1 MSNWRD
7 VIISKIK
14 NQSSTFLF
22 IYDFDYLLNE
32 EIIMNYLV
40 NNGYLVLRYDESI
53 AFRHIYEQ
61 KIRGKEKELKLIVF
75 SNEDISLPYEF
86 DKKALKI
93 KIDIQT
99 IFPKF
104 SANIIRK
111 MNKEDFDDLFTVHQ
125 SYNGKSSDQ
134 ETLAYIIK
142 YHYKIPYEIID
153 NEAGLYKIL
162 LSIHYQKKDLPEVV
176 RQFLYEK
183 WKNVHAF
190 MKLSINEMISSPG
203 FFYHYLEEKW
213 KALVMT
219 CSSYESGHINDPY
232 ANEYHNPLADGD
244 VRRMMNDLFLD
255 GTLKKV
261 KGIDYTR
268 LPDWMWTGI
277 ETKEPEEELEKKLD
291 YLNEV
296 ILNKLPHAKRYKDW
310 ITIMEYLAEYKYSA
324 SSIGKEQEDLVR
336 EVNLVFQS
344 WMENHYHSLT
354 SLPPYP
360 KPKLVHH
367 IPHVINNSRHN
378 DEKIALIVLDGMSFF
393 EWLSVR
399 NYLKDNGF
407 SFDENGV
414 FAWVPTLTSV
424 SRQAIFSGKVPLTFA
439 KSIFTT
445 ASEEKLWKAF
455 WEEQGVLKQY
465 VTYQKGLGTETYDKT
480 KIKGLSR
487 KATKVFGAVVD
498 VIDQFSHHA
507 VLGEKSVFS
516 QLQLWLESNYLK
528 NLLMDL
534 YRSGFTIYITSDH
547 GNTKAKGIGR
557 ISQGVLV
564 DQKGE
569 RVRIYRDRTIYDDSA
584 NQLPVIRWSNIGLPD
599 DYHVLIAQ
607 YGQAFVPKG
616 QDVVTH
622 GGISIEEVIVP
633 FVKVEAVKEVDW
645 NDQTSRI

>member
-1 MSNWRD
+1 MLNWRD
-7 VIISKIK
+7 IIIRKI
-14 NQSSTFLF
+14 NTQSSTFLF
-22 IYDFDYLLNE
+22 IYDLDFLLNE
-32 EIIMNYLV
+32 EIIMNSFA
-40 NNGYLVLRYDESI
+40 NNGYLVLRYDDSI
-53 AFRHIYEQ
+53 TFRHIYEQ
-61 KIRGKEKELKLIVF
+61 KIRKKEGELKLIVF
-75 SNEDISLPYEF
+75 ANDDISLPYEF

-93 KIDIQT
+93 EINIQT

-111 MNKEDFDDLFTVHQ
+111 MNKEDFDELYMIHH
-125 SYNGKSSDQ
+125 SYNGKPSDL

-142 YHYKIPYEIID
+142 YFYKIPYEIID
-153 NEAGLYKIL
+153 SEAGLYKIL
-162 LSIHYQKKDLPEVV
+162 LSIHYQKKDIPEVV
-176 RQFLYEK
+176 RQFLYKK
-183 WKNVHAF
+183 WKQIHAF
-190 MKLSINEMISSPG
+190 IKLPIKEMISSPG

-213 KALVMT
+213 KDFVFKLST
-219 CSSYESGHINDPY
+219 NKSEQINDPFII
-232 ANEYHNPLADGD
+232 EYHNPLADGD

-261 KGIDYTR
+261 KGIDPSNI
-268 LPDWMWTGI
+268 PDWMRPGI
-277 ETKEPEEELEKKLD
+277 ETKEPGKEWEKKLD
-291 YLNEV
+291 YLHNE
-296 ILNKLPHAKRYKDW
+296 ISNKLSYAERYKDW
-310 ITIMEYLAEYKYSA
+310 MTIMGYLAEYKYTA
-324 SSIGKEQEDLVR
+324 ISIGKEHDDLFYK
-336 EVNLVFQS
+336 VNMNFQS

-367 IPHVINNSRHN
+367 IPHVMNNGRQG
-378 DEKIALIVLDGMSFF
+378 DEKIALLVLDGMNCV
-393 EWLSVR
+393 EWVSVR

-414 FAWVPTLTSV
+414 FAWIPTLTSV
-424 SRQAIFSGKVPLTFA
+424 SRQSIFSGKVPLTFA
-439 KSIFTT
+439 KSITST

-465 VTYQKGLGTETYDKT
+465 VTYQKGLGAETYDKA

-487 KATKVFGAVVD
+487 KSTKVFGAVVD

-516 QLQLWLESNYLK
+516 QLQLWLESHYLG
-528 NLLMDL
+528 NLLTDL
-534 YRSGFTIYITSDH
+534 YQAGFTIYITSDH
-547 GNTKAKGIGR
+547 GNTQATGIGR
-557 ISQGVLV
+557 ISEGVLV

-584 NQLPVIRWSNIGLPD
+584 NQLPVIKWSNIGLPD

-607 YGQAFVPKG
+607 YGQAFVPRE

-633 FVKVEAVKEVDW
+633 FVKVEAIKGSGIE
-645 NDQTSRI
+645 

>member
-1 MSNWRD
+1 MLNWRD
-7 VIISKIK
+7 VIIRKIK

-22 IYDFDYLLNE
+22 LYDLDDLLNE
-32 EIIMNYLV
+32 EIIMNYLI
-40 NNGYLVLRYDESI
+40 NNGYFVLRYDESI

-61 KIRGKEKELKLIVF
+61 KIRDKEKELKLIVF
-75 SNEDISLPYEF
+75 ANDDISLPYEF

-93 KIDIQT
+93 QIDIQT

-104 SANIIRK
+104 SANIIRN
-111 MNKEDFDDLFTVHQ
+111 MYKEDFDDLYTVHQ
-125 SYNGKSSDQ
+125 SYNGKPSDQ
-134 ETLAYIIK
+134 ETIAYIIK

-162 LSIHYQKKDLPEVV
+162 LSVHYQKKDIPEVV
-176 RQFLYEK
+176 RQFLYEQ
-183 WKNVHAF
+183 WKNVHTF
-190 MKLSINEMISSPG
+190 MKLPINEMISSPG
-203 FFYHYLEEKW
+203 FFYHFLEEKW
-213 KALVMT
+213 KDFVMKFST
-219 CSSYESGHINDPY
+219 YESGQINDPL
-232 ANEYHNPLADGD
+232 AIEYHNPLADGD
-244 VRRMMNDLFLD
+244 VRRIMNDLFLD

-261 KGIDYTR
+261 KGIDRTS
-268 LPDWMWTGI
+268 LPDWMWPGI
-277 ETKEPEEELEKKLD
+277 ETKEPREEQEEKLN
-291 YLNEV
+291 YLFDEIV
-296 ILNKLPHAKRYKDW
+296 NKLPYAKGYKDW

-324 SSIGKEQEDLVR
+324 ISIGKEQDELVR

-344 WMENHYHSLT
+344 WMEDHYHSLT

-367 IPHVINNSRHN
+367 IPHVVNNSKHN
-378 DEKIALIVLDGMSFF
+378 DEKIALIVLDGMSYF

-399 NYLKDNGF
+399 SYLKDNGF

-439 KSIFTT
+439 KSIFST

-465 VTYQKGLGTETYDKT
+465 VTYQKGLGTETYDKA

-528 NLLMDL
+528 NLLTDL
-534 YRSGFTIYITSDH
+534 YRAGFTIYITSDH
-547 GNTKAKGIGR
+547 GNTKATGIGR
-557 ISQGVLV
+557 ISEGVLV

-569 RVRIYRDRTIYDDSA
+569 RVRVYRDRTIYDDSA
-584 NQLPVIRWSNIGLPD
+584 NKLPVIKWSNIGLPD

-607 YGQAFVPKG
+607 YGQAFVPRG
-616 QDVVTH
+616 QDVITH
-622 GGISIEEVIVP
+622 GGISIEEVVVP
-633 FVKVEAVKEVDW
+633 FVKVEAIKG
-645 NDQTSRI
+645 SGLK

>member
-7 VIISKIK
+7 VIIRKIK

-22 IYDFDYLLNE
+22 LYDLDDLLNE
-32 EIIMNYLV
+32 EIIMNYLI
-40 NNGYLVLRYDESI
+40 NNGYFVLRYDESI

-61 KIRGKEKELKLIVF
+61 KIRDKEKELKLIVF
-75 SNEDISLPYEF
+75 ANDDISLPYEF

-93 KIDIQT
+93 QIDIQT

-104 SANIIRK
+104 SANIIR
-111 MNKEDFDDLFTVHQ
+111 NVYKEDFDDLYTVHQ
-125 SYNGKSSDQ
+125 SYNGKPSDQ
-134 ETLAYIIK
+134 ETIAYIIK

-162 LSIHYQKKDLPEVV
+162 LSVHYQKKDIPEVV
-176 RQFLYEK
+176 RQFLYKK

-190 MKLSINEMISSPG
+190 MKLPIKEMISSSG

-213 KALVMT
+213 KDFIMGLST
-219 CSSYESGHINDPY
+219 DESEKIKDPH
-232 ANEYHNPLADGD
+232 AIEYHNPLADGD
-244 VRRMMNDLFLD
+244 VRRIMNDLFLD

-261 KGIDYTR
+261 KGIDRTS
-268 LPDWMWTGI
+268 LPDWMWPGI
-277 ETKEPEEELEKKLD
+277 ETKEPREEQEEKLN
-291 YLNEV
+291 YLFDEIV
-296 ILNKLPHAKRYKDW
+296 NKLPYAKGYKDW

-324 SSIGKEQEDLVR
+324 INIGKEQDELVH
-336 EVNLVFQS
+336 EVNLFFQS
-344 WMENHYHSLT
+344 WMEDHYHSLT

-367 IPHVINNSRHN
+367 IPHVINNSKHN
-378 DEKIALIVLDGMSFF
+378 DEKIALIVLDGMSYF

-399 NYLKDNGF
+399 SYLKDNGF

-439 KSIFTT
+439 KSIFST

-465 VTYQKGLGTETYDKT
+465 VTFQKGLGTETYDKA

-516 QLQLWLESNYLK
+516 QLELWLESNYLK
-528 NLLMDL
+528 NLLTDL
-534 YRSGFTIYITSDH
+534 YRAGFTIYITSDH
-547 GNTKAKGIGR
+547 GNTKATGIGR
-557 ISQGVLV
+557 ISEGVLV

-569 RVRIYRDRTIYDDSA
+569 RVRVYRDRTIYDDSA
-584 NQLPVIRWSNIGLPD
+584 NQLPVIKWSNIGLPD
-599 DYHVLIAQ
+599 DYHVLLAQ
-607 YGQAFVPKG
+607 YGQAFVPKR

-633 FVKVEAVKEVDW
+633 FVKVEAIKG
-645 NDQTSRI
+645 SGLK

>member
-1 MSNWRD
+1 MLNWRD
-7 VIISKIK
+7 VIIRKIK

-22 IYDFDYLLNE
+22 LYDLDDLLNE
-32 EIIMNYLV
+32 EIIMNYLI
-40 NNGYLVLRYDESI
+40 NNGYFVLRYDESI

-61 KIRGKEKELKLIVF
+61 KIRDKEKELKLIVF
-75 SNEDISLPYEF
+75 ANDDISLPYEF

-93 KIDIQT
+93 QIDIQT

-104 SANIIRK
+104 SANIIR
-111 MNKEDFDDLFTVHQ
+111 NVYKEDFDDLYTVHQ
-125 SYNGKSSDQ
+125 SYNGKPSDQ
-134 ETLAYIIK
+134 ETIAYIIK

-162 LSIHYQKKDLPEVV
+162 LSVHYQKKDIPEVV
-176 RQFLYEK
+176 RQFLYSK

-190 MKLSINEMISSPG
+190 MKLPIKEMISSSG

-213 KALVMT
+213 KDFIMGLST
-219 CSSYESGHINDPY
+219 DESEKIKDPH
-232 ANEYHNPLADGD
+232 AIEYHNPLADGD
-244 VRRMMNDLFLD
+244 VRRIMNDLFLD

-261 KGIDYTR
+261 KGIDRTS
-268 LPDWMWTGI
+268 LPDWMWPGI
-277 ETKEPEEELEKKLD
+277 ETKEPREEQEEKLN
-291 YLNEV
+291 YLFDEIV
-296 ILNKLPHAKRYKDW
+296 NKLPYAKGYKDW

-324 SSIGKEQEDLVR
+324 INIGKEQDELVH
-336 EVNLVFQS
+336 EVNLFFQS
-344 WMENHYHSLT
+344 WMEDHYHSLT

-367 IPHVINNSRHN
+367 IPHVINNSKHN
-378 DEKIALIVLDGMSFF
+378 DEKIALIVLDGMSYF

-399 NYLKDNGF
+399 SYLKDNGF

-439 KSIFTT
+439 KSIFST

-465 VTYQKGLGTETYDKT
+465 VTFQKGLGTETYDKA

-516 QLQLWLESNYLK
+516 QLELWLESNYLK
-528 NLLMDL
+528 NLLTDL
-534 YRSGFTIYITSDH
+534 YRAGFTIYITSDH
-547 GNTKAKGIGR
+547 GNTKATGIGR
-557 ISQGVLV
+557 ISEGVLV

-569 RVRIYRDRTIYDDSA
+569 RVRVYRDRTIYDDSA
-584 NQLPVIRWSNIGLPD
+584 NQLPVIKWSNIGLPD
-599 DYHVLIAQ
+599 DYHVLLAQ
-607 YGQAFVPKG
+607 YGQAFVPKRQG
-616 QDVVTH
+616 VVTH

-633 FVKVEAVKEVDW
+633 FVKVEAIKG
-645 NDQTSRI
+645 SGLK

>member
-7 VIISKIK
+7 VIIRKIK

-22 IYDFDYLLNE
+22 IYDFDDLLNE
-32 EIIMNYLV
+32 EIIMNYLI
-40 NNGYLVLRYDESI
+40 NNGYFVLRYDESI

-61 KIRGKEKELKLIVF
+61 KIRDKEKELKLIVF
-75 SNEDISLPYEF
+75 ANDDISLPYEF

-104 SANIIRK
+104 SANIIRN
-111 MNKEDFDDLFTVHQ
+111 MYKEDFDDLYMVHQ
-125 SYNGKSSDQ
+125 SYNGKPSDQ

-153 NEAGLYKIL
+153 SETGLYKIL
-162 LSIHYQKKDLPEVV
+162 LSVHYQKKDIPEVV
-176 RQFLYEK
+176 GQFLYEK

-190 MKLSINEMISSPG
+190 MKLPIKEMISSSG
-203 FFYHYLEEKW
+203 FFYHYLGEKW
-213 KALVMT
+213 KDFIMGLST
-219 CSSYESGHINDPY
+219 YESAKIKDPH
-232 ANEYHNPLADGD
+232 AIEYHNPLADGD
-244 VRRMMNDLFLD
+244 VRRIMNDLFLD

-261 KGIDYTR
+261 KGIDHTS
-268 LPDWMWTGI
+268 LPDWMWPGI
-277 ETKEPEEELEKKLD
+277 ETKEPREEQEEKLN
-291 YLNEV
+291 YLNDE
-296 ILNKLPHAKRYKDW
+296 ITNKLPHAKGYKDW

-324 SSIGKEQEDLVR
+324 ISNGKEQDELVR

-344 WMENHYHSLT
+344 WMEDHYHSLT

-367 IPHVINNSRHN
+367 IPHVINNSKHN
-378 DEKIALIVLDGMSFF
+378 DEKIALIVLDGMSYF

-399 NYLKDNGF
+399 SYLKDTGF
-407 SFDENGV
+407 SFAENGV

-439 KSIFTT
+439 KSIFST
-445 ASEEKLWKAF
+445 ASEEKLWKAY
-455 WEEQGVLKQY
+455 WEEKGVLKQY
-465 VTYQKGLGTETYDKT
+465 VTYQKGLGTETYDKA

-528 NLLMDL
+528 NLLTDL
-534 YRSGFTIYITSDH
+534 YRAGFTIYITSDH
-547 GNTKAKGIGR
+547 GNTKATGIGR
-557 ISQGVLV
+557 ISEGVLV

-569 RVRIYRDRTIYDDSA
+569 RVRVYRDRTIYDDSA
-584 NQLPVIRWSNIGLPD
+584 NQLPVIKWSNIGLPD

-633 FVKVEAVKEVDW
+633 FVKVEAIKG
-645 NDQTSRI
+645 SGLK